1 MLYLKYHGAN
11 IYIYYT
17 GIKFS
22 MLSRIISRK
31 QYFIENYS
39 TRKIDSRGKEKVAM
53 RTPGESMT
61 NFLTTS
67 RQENFLAR
75 ET

>member
-1 MLYLKYHGAN
+1 
-11 IYIYYT
+11 
-17 GIKFS
+17 

-61 NFLTTS
+61 NFLATS